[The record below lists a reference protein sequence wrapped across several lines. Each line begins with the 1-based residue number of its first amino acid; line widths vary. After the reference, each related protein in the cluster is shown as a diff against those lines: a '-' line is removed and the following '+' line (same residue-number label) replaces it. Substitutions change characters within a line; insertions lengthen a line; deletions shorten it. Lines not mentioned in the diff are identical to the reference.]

1 MPLHQHILAGG
12 CLFPG
17 LDLVAPAVRV
27 LFVLNLLAVPCAI
40 YILELVRLWLII
52 VMKSIVYYGGALH
65 SLKVML
71 LLVGRALLKG

>member
-40 YILELVRLWLII
+40 YILELVRL
-52 VMKSIVYYGGALH
+52 
-65 SLKVML
+65 
-71 LLVGRALLKG
+71 